1 MSMRSTRKGKKS
13 RERTDSVESAS
24 EYCTLVEF
32 NYSDTFTTLLEKCLT
47 ALNVRFN
54 DSSSTNFSN
63 DEKSSNSR
71 QSVTKQA
78 LLYDSNRNLVTMLGE
93 VREEAQYFVE
103 IIDRQLLAFNHFQ
116 ASPAMEI

>member
-32 NYSDTFTTLLEKCLT
+32 NYSDTFTTLLEKCLI